1 MNHRQD
7 PDEPLVADLRE
18 YFARVDPVPPL
29 VTQAAKA
36 ALGWRRLDADL
47 AELLA
52 DSTLEAESLATVR
65 GAGVGAAVRSV
76 SFGAGELTID
86 LEIHV
91 ADKRRTLLGLLTPPS
106 IARIEIQTA
115 DGATGATAE
124 SDATGRFRTQLPAGG
139 RVRLRLMSLD
149 PGSGPLVETSWIT
162 I

>member
-1 MNHRQD
+1 MNHQQD
-7 PDEPLVADLRE
+7 PDEPLVADLRD

-65 GAGVGAAVRSV
+65 GAGAAVRSV

-91 ADKRRTLLGLLTPPS
+91 DGTRRTLLGLLTPAS

-115 DGATGATAE
+115 DGASTVATSE
-124 SDATGRFRTQLPAGG
+124 SDALGRFRTQLSAGG
-139 RVRLRLMSLD
+139 NIRLRLVPVDL
-149 PGSGPLVETSWIT
+149 GSASPVETSWIT
-162 I
+162 L

>member
-7 PDEPLVADLRE
+7 PDEQLVADLRE
-18 YFARVDPVPPL
+18 HFARIDPVPPL

-52 DSTLEAESLATVR
+52 DSTLEAESLAGVR
-65 GAGVGAAVRSV
+65 GAGAAVRSV

-91 ADKRRTLLGLLTPPS
+91 DGTRLTLLGLLTPPS
-106 IARIEIQTA
+106 IARIEIQLA
-115 DGATGATAE
+115 DGATGATAV

-139 RVRLRLMSLD
+139 RVRLRLPPVG
-149 PGSGPLVETSWIT
+149 PGSAPVVETSWIT

>member
-1 MNHRQD
+1 MNHQQD
-7 PDEPLVADLRE
+7 PDEPLVADLRD
-18 YFARVDPVPPL
+18 YFARVDTVPPL

-65 GAGVGAAVRSV
+65 GAGAAVRSV

-91 ADKRRTLLGLLTPPS
+91 GGTGLTLLGLLTPPS

-124 SDATGRFRTQLPAGG
+124 SDATGRFRTRLPAGG
-139 RVRLRLMSLD
+139 RVRLRLMDLD